1 MTITPGYIPKNIK
14 LGTCDIPTR
23 GTKNTAVSLFNATA
37 IQEIFANIRLKYTA
51 MFQHKTFF
59 HWYKSEGMEEAEFM
73 EVDNTIKDLITE
85 YQQYEVVSNDEDW
98 TDEASWGVSISH
110 VPTES
115 RSGHVSMLAGFFEDV
130 SAVARGWKYNPVP
143 FDSIINSR
151 TTLHSWTVSIRRN
164 RTCNS
169 SKLPYPTF
177 PRHREWVKVL
187 QKCKLIV
194 WDECTMTHRKSV
206 EDLDR
211 SLQDLRGNMKPFG
224 DALILLARNLKQILS
239 VISRSTPA
247 EGMLA

>member
-1 MTITPGYIPKNIK
+1 MMTTYNPRNGRYLAASAMFRGPISMHDLETQISNIRMTMIPGCIPKNIK

-143 FDSIINSR
+143 FDSIINRIFFSSSSHATAIISSPKLELFLAEQR
-151 TTLHSWTVSIRRN
+151 CTVG
-164 RTCNS
+164 
-169 SKLPYPTF
+169 
-177 PRHREWVKVL
+177 
-187 QKCKLIV
+187 Q
-194 WDECTMTHRKSV
+194 
-206 EDLDR
+206 
-211 SLQDLRGNMKPFG
+211 
-224 DALILLARNLKQILS
+224 
-239 VISRSTPA
+239 
-247 EGMLA
+247 